1 MPLEILRMIL
11 EFMLPVKHLRNMA
24 LTCQALRPL
33 ATELLHKTIAIN
45 IGFNWFFIYQI
56 ESLLQPNHP
65 GLKSIRN
72 LRIQDRYNYDEDEY
86 SHRIN
91 SDDIASF
98 GRPVTEMHLRLLL
111 RRLNP
116 GQLREFQ

>member
-11 EFMLPVKHLRNMA
+11 EFMLPVKHLRNVA

-45 IGFNWFFIYQI
+45 IGFNGFFIYQI
-56 ESLLQPNHP
+56 ESLLQPNRP

-98 GRPVTEMHLRLLL
+98 
-111 RRLNP
+111 
-116 GQLREFQ
+116 